1 VDFKFYCLLLVSL
14 FSILLTGC
22 SSVAD
27 RQPVYERPA
36 LHEMP
41 KRAITSTEYERAE
54 LPPLDKDS
62 TLADYLKYA
71 ALNNAGLRTTFEKW
85 KAALLQVAQA
95 KALPDPQFTY
105 SYFIEEV
112 ETRVGPQEHRFA
124 IMQKFPWLGKIE
136 ARTDAAAAAARAAR
150 KRYEAEK
157 LKVFRQV
164 KDAYAEYA
172 YLARATDIARQNLQL
187 IEHFEQVARAKYRA
201 AIATHPDVIRAQLE
215 LAKLQDIVESLEELN
230 KPIAARLNA
239 ALNRS
244 VDAPL
249 AAPTRL
255 EPSRAKIG
263 HEQIAAMLKSQNPE
277 LAALNFDIESAE
289 RKVDLAK
296 KRFWPDVGAGISW
309 IETGSAFAPGVR
321 DSGKDPVMLTF
332 SMNLPLWH
340 DSYAA
345 ARHQAEALV
354 RMQTHR
360 RKETENSLLTR
371 AEEVLY
377 EYQDS
382 GRKVGLYGN
391 TLVPKSEELLRAA
404 ETAYQAAAVDFLSL
418 IDAQRTLLK
427 YQLEYEKS
435 VRDTIQKLAELEMLA
450 GGELSEAKRER

>member
-1 VDFKFYCLLLVSL
+1 MNFKSHLRLLLSL
-14 FSILLTGC
+14 FSSFIVGC
-22 SSVAD
+22 NSVAD
-27 RQPVYERPA
+27 KEPVYERPA

-41 KRAITSTEYERAE
+41 KRAITSSEYERAE

-62 TLADYLKYA
+62 TLSDYLKYA
-71 ALNNAGLRTTFEKW
+71 ALDNAGLRTKFEKW

-136 ARTDAAAAAARAAR
+136 ARTDAAAAAARAAG
-150 KRYEAEK
+150 KRYEAER

-172 YLARATDIARQNLQL
+172 YLARAIDIARQNLQL
-187 IEHFEQVARAKYRA
+187 IEHFEEVARAKYRA

-230 KPIAARLNA
+230 RPIAARLNA

-249 AAPTRL
+249 AVPTRL

-277 LAALNFDIESAE
+277 LAALDFDIESAE
-289 RKVDLAK
+289 KKVDLAK

-309 IETGSAFAPGVR
+309 IETGSALAPGVR

-345 ARHQAEALV
+345 AQRQAEASV
-354 RMQTHR
+354 RMQTYT
-360 RKETENSLLTR
+360 RKETENSLLAG
-371 AEEVLY
+371 AEAVLY

-382 GRKVGLYGN
+382 NRKIDLYGN

-404 ETAYQAAAVDFLSL
+404 ETAYQAGTVDFLSL

-435 VRDTIQKLAELEMLA
+435 VKDSVQNLAELEMLA
-450 GGELSEAKRER
+450 GGELSED